1 MIGRALRMQLHSL
14 LHDVVLLWVLV
25 AAFAMS
31 VLVAVGV
38 PADLADAPPRTRAA
52 LTAPFGVVVAVYGAV
67 LAAVYGS
74 FRYTVDRRD
83 GVLAQRLMLER
94 RPAALLTRVP
104 AAAVG
109 GACVSLAGVVGAYAA
124 FGVALGGLPLD
135 WSTVG
140 RMLLLGAVAGVYGLG
155 VGLVVQTHLV
165 ALFIAPMSLAAGL
178 LVVAVWPTTAAH
190 LPLFALLEALGF
202 DVSAAGLAPT
212 HRLDR
217 PVAVLVS
224 AGWMLIGLLG
234 GGILFLVRDLP

>member
-1 MIGRALRMQLHSL
+1 MIARAFRIQARSL
-14 LHDVVLLWVLV
+14 LHDIVLLWVLA

-31 VLVAVGV
+31 VLVAAGV
-38 PADLADAPPRTRAA
+38 PPELADAPPNSRAA
-52 LTAPFGVVVAVYGAV
+52 LFAPFGVVVAVYGAV

-94 RPAALLTRVP
+94 RPTVLLTRVP

-109 GACVSLAGVVGAYAA
+109 GACISLAAVTGAHAA
-124 FGVALGGLPLD
+124 FGVAFGGLPID
-135 WSTVG
+135 GSTVG
-140 RMLLLGAVAGVYGLG
+140 RTLLLGAVAGVYGLA

-178 LVVAVWPTTAAH
+178 LVVAVWPTMAVH
-190 LPLFALLEALGF
+190 LPLLALLEALGF
-202 DVSAAGLAPT
+202 DVSAAGLAAPD
-212 HRLDR
+212 RLDR

-234 GGILFLVRDLP
+234 GGILFLIRDLP

>member
-1 MIGRALRMQLHSL
+1 MIGRAFRMQARSL

-25 AAFAMS
+25 AAVAMS

-38 PADLADAPPRTRAA
+38 PPELADAPQSSRAA
-52 LTAPFGVVVAVYGAV
+52 LLAPFGVVVAVYGAV

-94 RPAALLTRVP
+94 RPTVLFTRMP

-109 GACVSLAGVVGAYAA
+109 GACVSLAGVLGAHAA
-124 FGVALGGLPLD
+124 FGVALGGLPIDAL
-135 WSTVG
+135 TVG
-140 RMLLLGAVAGVYGLG
+140 HTLLLGALAGVYGLG

-178 LVVAVWPTTAAH
+178 LVVAVWPSMAAH
-190 LPLFALLEALGF
+190 LPLLALLEALGF
-202 DVSAAGLAPT
+202 DVSAAGLSAPY
-212 HRLDR
+212 RLDR

-224 AGWMLIGLLG
+224 AGWILIGLLG
-234 GGILFLVRDLP
+234 GGILFLIRDLP

>member
-38 PADLADAPPRTRAA
+38 PADLADAPPSIRAA

-74 FRYTVDRRD
+74 FRYTADRRD

-94 RPAALLTRVP
+94 RSAALLTRVP

-109 GACVSLAGVVGAYAA
+109 GACVSLAGVVGAHAA

-140 RMLLLGAVAGVYGLG
+140 RTLLLGAVAGVYGLG